1 MRQGSGELLAI
12 DEDFDVEEDDRDY
25 RHPRVTPRE
34 NDSVEHPAGTM
45 QVQLPLPPQSFVY
58 VNGLH

>member
-1 MRQGSGELLAI
+1 MRQGCGELLAI

-34 NDSVEHPAGTM
+34 NDSAKHPAGTM
-45 QVQLPLPPQSFVY
+45 QVQLLPPPHFFV
-58 VNGLH
+58 